1 MMTSV
6 NPQTESQPQAK
17 GPEPEPQTE
26 KKKNYN
32 ENNWNSLNWSGK
44 AGLSIFLVILTTIA
58 MPFIMI
64 GVFLKTAFM
73 F

>member
-6 NPQTESQPQAK
+6 NPQTETQPQAK
-17 GPEPEPQTE
+17 GPEPQPEPE

-44 AGLSIFLVILTTIA
+44 VGLSIFLVILTTIA